1 MVLRDAGLMETTCF
15 DPSLPGVRLLQ
26 TWLRE
31 QRALRLELLCG
42 ASHEG
47 VLAWQDPEFLA
58 LKRSDADQPLLI
70 SRRAIAVIR
79 CLG

>member
-1 MVLRDAGLMETTCF
+1 
-15 DPSLPGVRLLQ
+15 
-26 TWLRE
+26 
-31 QRALRLELLCG
+31 
-42 ASHEG
+42 

-58 LKRSDADQPLLI
+58 LTRSDADQPLLI